1 MHKKIEEIKKL
12 ERSPRVIKNLYSK
25 EEIKEFLNLYEALPT
40 TTHNKKQ
47 NVIKKR
53 WLQGYNNKLEKLFC
67 ERLKNEI
74 GDFKM
79 DNLQADD
86 GKDVYGLL
94 QKSYAPIGLH
104 VDSGFNFENQ
114 IYRQSLIPLT
124 PVGSTVIFKN
134 RFYGNST
141 TFTLDPVEL
150 EKKPLTLSLWMI
162 FEDNTIFKKEDFET
176 LYNNMQTYWLPE
188 YKIEARYKNDG
199 GINQNETE
207 AIFVF
212 GKN

>member
-1 MHKKIEEIKKL
+1 MRKKIEEIKKL
-12 ERSPRVIKNLYSK
+12 ERSPKVIKNLYSK
-25 EEIKEFLNLYEALPT
+25 EEIEEFLNLYETLPT

-74 GDFKM
+74 EDFKM
-79 DNLQADD
+79 DNLQTDD
-86 GKDVYGLL
+86 GKDIYGLL
-94 QKSYAPIGLH
+94 QKSYSPIGLH

-134 RFYGNST
+134 RFYGGST
-141 TFTLDPVEL
+141 TFTLDLVEL
-150 EKKPLTLSLWMI
+150 EKKNLSYGH
-162 FEDNTIFKKEDFET
+162 K
-176 LYNNMQTYWLPE
+176 
-188 YKIEARYKNDG
+188 
-199 GINQNETE
+199 
-207 AIFVF
+207 
-212 GKN
+212 

>member
-12 ERSPRVIKNLYSK
+12 DRLPRVIKNLYSK
-25 EEIKEFLNLYEALPT
+25 EEIEEFLNLYEALPT

-53 WLQGYNNKLEKLFC
+53 WLQGYNDKLEKLFYK
-67 ERLKNEI
+67 RLKNEI

-86 GKDVYGLL
+86 GKYIYGLF

-104 VDSGFNFENQ
+104 VDSGFNFEDQ

-124 PVGSTVIFKN
+124 PIGSTVVFKN
-134 RFYGNST
+134 RFYGSST
-141 TFTLDPVEL
+141 SFTLDPVEL
-150 EKKPLTLSLWMI
+150 GKKNLSYGQNKRSSAHLSMYDKKPSVSYTHLTLPTNR
-162 FEDNTIFKKEDFET
+162 E
-176 LYNNMQTYWLPE
+176 
-188 YKIEARYKNDG
+188 
-199 GINQNETE
+199 
-207 AIFVF
+207 V
-212 GKN
+212 